1 MTEPLNPGAIETAI
15 REISNRIAKG
25 VTICSNRYATF
36 LDANRLYEQ
45 AFARAY
51 MAHEGAAHEK
61 KYAAEL
67 ATNAEREARDIA
79 DVAYKYADRTSRA
92 LQDELR
98 AHQSVNASVRTM
110 YAVAGRGE
118 GA

>member
-1 MTEPLNPGAIETAI
+1 MTDPLNPVAVETAI
-15 REISNRIAKG
+15 REIANRIAKG
-25 VTICSNRYATF
+25 VTICSNRYAQF
-36 LDANRLYEQ
+36 LEADRLYDQ

-61 KYAAEL
+61 KFAAEL
-67 ATNAEREARDIA
+67 ATNTEREARDIA

-98 AHQSVNASVRTM
+98 AHQSVGASIRSQ

>member
-1 MTEPLNPGAIETAI
+1 MSDILSPVDVESGI
-15 REISNRIAKG
+15 REIANRIAKG
-25 VTICSNRYATF
+25 VTICSNRYAEY
-36 LDANRLYEQ
+36 LNADREYDQ
-45 AFARAY
+45 AFAKAY

-67 ATNAEREARDIA
+67 ATGHEREARDLA
-79 DVAYKYADRTSRA
+79 DVAYRYAERTSRA

-98 AHQSVNASVRTM
+98 ALQSVNASVRTM